1 MLYVAGAVVRCGAA
15 WPVTTHAYPANT
27 TYHLMLAAAVAAA
40 IHLSQGQGAAAA
52 GVCRATTFSQ
62 DTGVKKIR
70 AASFSDI
77 SLA

>member
-1 MLYVAGAVVRCGAA
+1 MLYVAGAVVRCGVA

-27 TYHLMLAAAVAAA
+27 TYHLMLAAVT

-52 GVCRATTFSQ
+52 GVCRATTFAQ
-62 DTGVKKIR
+62 DTGVMKSR

-77 SLA
+77 SWV